1 MLEVFPIS
9 FNRDK
14 VYENKVRIT
23 CYICLF
29 TIFIFFFIWYV
40 FYSEP
45 YKIYRS
51 NKIDVIQYRL

>member
-9 FNRDK
+9 FSRDK
-14 VYENKVRIT
+14 TYEQKVRIT
-23 CYICLF
+23 CYICLS
-29 TIFIFFFIWYV
+29 IISIFFFIWYV

-51 NKIDVIQYRL
+51 NKIDVIQYDL